1 MMAIK
6 LLAVDLDDTLL
17 DKSSQVSPRCREA
30 IKKAVEKGVT
40 VTVATGRMYA
50 AALPF
55 ARQLELDVP
64 IITYNGALIKSS
76 LSGEVLFEQ
85 TLDQAVAADVLTLFR
100 ERGWYIQVYVGDQLY
115 IAEPNERARIYENLT
130 KVKAIPV
137 GEKLY
142 SMSEHVLKMLSLA
155 NENEI
160 QEISRIIQD
169 KFKGKVFAPISRPT
183 YLEIVHPSINKG
195 RSLDFL
201 AKQLGITRDEVM
213 AIGDSNN
220 DLDMIEYAG
229 LGVAM
234 GNALPNVKAAANA
247 VTLANDEDGVA
258 DAIYKYILAE

>member
-1 MMAIK
+1 MAIK

-137 GEKLY
+137 GEDLY

-155 NENEI
+155 NESEI
-160 QEISRIIQD
+160 QEISRVIQD

-201 AKQLGITRDEVM
+201 ASRLGITRNEVM

-234 GNALPNVKAAANA
+234 GNALPNVKAAANV

-258 DAIYKYILAE
+258 EAIYKYILAE

>member
-1 MMAIK
+1 MAIK

-76 LSGEVLFEQ
+76 LSGEVFFEQ
-85 TLDQAVAADVLTLFR
+85 ALDQAVAADVLTLFR
-100 ERGWYIQVYVGDQLY
+100 ERGWYIQVYVGDQFY
-115 IAEPNERARIYENLT
+115 IAEPNERSRAYEELT

-137 GEKLY
+137 GEDLY

-160 QEISRIIQD
+160 QEISRVIQD

-201 AKQLGITRDEVM
+201 ASRLGITRNEVM

-234 GNALPNVKAAANA
+234 GNALPHVKAAANA

>member
-1 MMAIK
+1 MAIK

-85 TLDQAVAADVLTLFR
+85 TLDQAVAADVLMLFR

-137 GEKLY
+137 GEDLY

-155 NENEI
+155 NESEI
-160 QEISRIIQD
+160 QEISRVIQD

-201 AKQLGITRDEVM
+201 ASRLGITRNEVM

-234 GNALPNVKAAANA
+234 GNALPNVKAAANV

-258 DAIYKYILAE
+258 EAIYKYILAE

>member
-1 MMAIK
+1 MAIK

-76 LSGEVLFEQ
+76 LSGDVLFEQ

-115 IAEPNERARIYENLT
+115 IAEPNERARVYEELT
-130 KVKAIPV
+130 KVKAISV

-155 NENEI
+155 NESEI
-160 QEISRIIQD
+160 QEISRVIQD

-201 AKQLGITRDEVM
+201 ASRLGITRNEVM

-258 DAIYKYILAE
+258 EAIYKYILAE

>member
-1 MMAIK
+1 MAIK

-17 DKSSQVSPRCREA
+17 NKSSQVSPRCREA
-30 IKKAVEKGVT
+30 IQKAVEKGVT

-76 LSGEVLFEQ
+76 FSGEVLFEQ
-85 TLDQAVAADVLTLFR
+85 PLDRAVAAAVLALFK
-100 ERGWYIQVYVGDQLY
+100 ERGWYIQVYVDDQLY
-115 IAEPNERARIYENLT
+115 ISESTERARAYENLT
-130 KVKAIPV
+130 KIKAIPV

-142 SMSEHVLKMLSLA
+142 TMADGVLKMLALA
-155 NENEI
+155 KEEKI
-160 QEISRIIQD
+160 QEISQTLEAR
-169 KFKGKVFAPISRPT
+169 FKGQIFAPVSRPT

-195 RSLDFL
+195 KSLDFL
-201 AKQLGITRDEVM
+201 ASRLGITRQEVM

-220 DLDMIEYAG
+220 DLDMIQYAG

-234 GNALPNVKAAANA
+234 GNALPNVKAAADA

-258 DAIYKYILAE
+258 EAIYRYILTE